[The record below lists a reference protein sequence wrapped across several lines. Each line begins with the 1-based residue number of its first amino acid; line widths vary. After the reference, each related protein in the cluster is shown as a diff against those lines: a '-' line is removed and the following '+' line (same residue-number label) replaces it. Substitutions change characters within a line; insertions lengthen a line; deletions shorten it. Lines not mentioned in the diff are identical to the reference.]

1 VHKCRMF
8 YWPIRY
14 VNLEQDT
21 RVAPPQRSHNL
32 KYRRANAQGDPYV
45 DTDPTSVE
53 DTANVRSNLPD

>member
-1 VHKCRMF
+1 MF

-32 KYRRANAQGDPYV
+32 KCRRANAQGDPYV
-45 DTDPTSVE
+45 DTDPTSVQ
-53 DTANVRSNLPD
+53 